1 MRIAIIGAGALGS
14 LFGGVLTRSGHDV
27 WLYNPSNK
35 KHIHAIQKSGLR
47 IQASD
52 GDFEVQP
59 NATTRLDE
67 LPLPIEVMGIFVKAY
82 DTERA
87 ISDAL
92 PLISP
97 ETWTLSLQN
106 GIGPEVV
113 LAQHVRNGRLLRGVT
128 AHGATLVEPG
138 VVRWGGRG
146 PTQLGLFGTKNP
158 KLDDSLKDLC
168 ATLSSA
174 DWETHFTQEIEK
186 YLWEKLLVNAA
197 INPLTALF
205 NVPNGQLIAD
215 KELNAILHGI
225 IREALP
231 VLQTHGVQ
239 LSLEA
244 AIRHVEGVCRGTAQN
259 LSSMLQDVQRGKRTE
274 IEYINGVVARE
285 AKSLDAQTPLN
296 GLLAR
301 LLMRSPF

>member
-14 LFGGVLTRSGHDV
+14 LFGGVLTRGGHDV

-35 KHIHAIQKSGLR
+35 KHIHAIQKNGLR
-47 IQASD
+47 IQTGD
-52 GDFEVQP
+52 GDFEVKP
-59 NATTRLDE
+59 NATTRLAE
-67 LPLPIEVMGIFVKAY
+67 IPLPIEVMGIFVKAY

-92 PLISP
+92 PLIST

-113 LAQHVRNGRLLRGVT
+113 LAQHVLNGRLLRGVT
-128 AHGATLVEPG
+128 AQGATLIEAG
-138 VVRWGGRG
+138 IVRWGGRG
-146 PTQLGLFGTKNP
+146 PTQLGLFGTKSGQ
-158 KLDDSLKDLC
+158 LDDSLENLC

-174 DWETHFTQEIEK
+174 DWKTHFTPEIEK
-186 YLWEKLLVNAA
+186 DLWVKLLVNAA

-231 VLQTHGVQ
+231 VTRTHGVQ
-239 LSLEA
+239 LSLEE
-244 AIRHVEGVCRGTAQN
+244 AISHVEGVCRGTAQN
-259 LSSMLQDVQRGKRTE
+259 LSSMLQDVRRGKRTE

-285 AKSLDAQTPLN
+285 AKALDAQTPLN
-296 GLLAR
+296 SLLTR
-301 LLMRSPF
+301 LVMRSPY